1 MGWPLVR
8 YKGKNGDVSW
18 GCVQGS
24 DVFALGISADSLKA
38 LLAMDVPALAVAALK
53 GHGEALAGLELFS
66 PVTAP
71 CQIVCQGKNYLDHL
85 LETGVLP
92 KNKEHNLLFSKSDS
106 SLAPA
111 VGTIWRPEGVRLLD
125 YEIELGLVIRRDI
138 SEPAEV
144 NEINLHEYVA
154 GLVMA
159 NDISARDVQVPE
171 RQWFRGKSFR
181 GFCPVGPF
189 FYYMERDDFSRLYD
203 LQLLLSVN
211 GTVRQKATLAQ
222 LMHKP
227 PATLSLISRS
237 FDLRAGD
244 LLLTGTPGGV
254 SMRVAPKSKWQ
265 EIRDLWRTDGEKFRS
280 FVDGQAASGRYLKD
294 WERIEARIFTPDRSI
309 DLWEQ
314 RLVVQG

>member
-1 MGWPLVR
+1 MGWSLVR
-8 YKGKNGDVSW
+8 YKGKNGQVSW
-18 GCVQGS
+18 GCAQGS
-24 DVFALGISADSLKA
+24 DVFPLGVSADSLKA
-38 LLAMDVPALAVAALK
+38 LLTMGVPELARKAIQ
-53 GHGEALAGLELFS
+53 GQGEPLGGLELYS

-92 KNKEHNLLFSKSDS
+92 KNKEHNLLFAKSDS

-125 YEIELGLVIRRDI
+125 YEIELGLVISREI
-138 SEPAEV
+138 SEPVEV
-144 NEINLHEYVA
+144 NEFNLHEFVS

-181 GFCPVGPF
+181 GFCPVGPY
-189 FYYMERDDFSRLYD
+189 FYFMEREDFSRLYD

-211 GTVRQKATLAQ
+211 GTVRQKATAAQ
-222 LMHKP
+222 LMHRP
-227 PATLSLISRS
+227 PETLKLISRS

-254 SMRVAPKSKWQ
+254 SMRVKPPSRWQ
-265 EIRDLWRTDGEKFRS
+265 EIRDLWKSDKEKFQR
-280 FVDGQAASGRYLKD
+280 FVEEQASSGRYLKD
-294 WERIEARIFTPDRSI
+294 WDRIEARIFTPDRSI
-309 DLWEQ
+309 DLGEQ

>member
-8 YKGKNGDVSW
+8 YKGKNAGISW
-18 GCVQGS
+18 GCVRGS
-24 DVFALGISADSLKA
+24 DVFPLAVSADSLPS
-38 LLAMDVPALAVAALK
+38 LLVLDVPALAIKALA
-53 GHGEALAGLELFS
+53 GTAEPLAGLELLS

-106 SLAPA
+106 TLAPG

-125 YEIELGLVIRRDI
+125 YELELGLVIRKEI
-138 SEPAEV
+138 AEPADI
-144 NEINLHEYVA
+144 NDFNLHEFVA

-159 NDISARDVQVPE
+159 NDVSARDVQVPE

-181 GFCPVGPF
+181 GFCPVGPVF
-189 FYYMERDDFSRLYD
+189 FYMEKADFSQLYN
-203 LQLLLSVN
+203 LQLTLSVN
-211 GTVRQKATLAQ
+211 GVVRQKAVSSQ
-222 LMHKP
+222 LMHRP
-227 PATLSLISRS
+227 PETLALISRC

-254 SMRVAPKSKWQ
+254 SMRVARQSRWG
-265 EIRDLWRTDGEKFRS
+265 EIRDLWRSDKEKFQR
-280 FVDGQAASGRYLKD
+280 FIDEQAGSGRYLKD
-294 WERIEARIFTPDRSI
+294 WDRIESRIYSTDRSI
-309 DLWEQ
+309 DLGEQ